1 MEKSLKNKKGFTLT
15 ELIVV
20 IAIIGILAAVLIP
33 SITSYIRNAKES
45 AAIQDAS
52 AMYQELIAEVNVT
65 DDIYETLTTNKYYIV
80 ETLTTNK
87 YYNVETDRRYYVLLE
102 NGSCNVSPL
111 KDNSV
116 VDAASAATEFNI
128 EGVSTF
134 FVLRKVNE
142 AYCVLE
148 LSKKDTTWIESQTP
162 VYPTQTQTE

>member
-33 SITSYIRNAKES
+33 LITSYIRNAKES

-80 ETLTTNK
+80 ET
-87 YYNVETDRRYYVLLE
+87 DGGYYVLLE

-142 AYCVLE
+142 AYRVLE
-148 LSKKDTTWIESQTP
+148 LSKENTTWTESQTP

>member
-80 ETLTTNK
+80 ET
-87 YYNVETDRRYYVLLE
+87 DGGYYVLLE

-134 FVLRKVNE
+134 FVLRKGNE
-142 AYCVLE
+142 AYSVLE
-148 LSKKDTTWIESQTP
+148 LSKENTTWTESQTP
-162 VYPTQTQTE
+162 IYSTQTQTE

>member
-80 ETLTTNK
+80 ET
-87 YYNVETDRRYYVLLE
+87 DGGYYVLLE

-111 KDNSV
+111 KDNNV

-142 AYCVLE
+142 AYRVLE
-148 LSKKDTTWIESQTP
+148 LSKENTTWTESQTP
-162 VYPTQTQTE
+162 IYPTQTQTE

>member
-1 MEKSLKNKKGFTLT
+1 M
-15 ELIVV
+15 IVV

-80 ETLTTNK
+80 ET
-87 YYNVETDRRYYVLLE
+87 DGGYYVLLE

-142 AYCVLE
+142 AYRVLE
-148 LSKKDTTWIESQTP
+148 LSKENTTWIESQTP
-162 VYPTQTQTE
+162 IYPTQTQTE

>member
-80 ETLTTNK
+80 ET
-87 YYNVETDRRYYVLLE
+87 DGGYYVLLE

-134 FVLRKVNE
+134 FVLRKENE
-142 AYCVLE
+142 AYRVLE
-148 LSKKDTTWIESQTP
+148 LSKENTTWTESQTP
-162 VYPTQTQTE
+162 IYPTQTQTE

>member
-80 ETLTTNK
+80 ET
-87 YYNVETDRRYYVLLE
+87 DGGYYVLLE
-102 NGSCNVSPL
+102 NGSCNVSP
-111 KDNSV
+111 KKV
-116 VDAASAATEFNI
+116 VDAAAAANEFNI
-128 EGVSTF
+128 DGVSTF
-134 FVLRKVNE
+134 FVLRKGNDE
-142 AYCVLE
+142 EYHVLE
-148 LSKKDTTWIESQTP
+148 LTKEGTTWIKSKTS
-162 VYPTQTQTE
+162 VYPE

>member
-1 MEKSLKNKKGFTLT
+1 MGKLLKNKKGFTLT

-80 ETLTTNK
+80 ET
-87 YYNVETDRRYYVLLE
+87 DGGYYVLLE
-102 NGSCNVSPL
+102 NGSCNVSP
-111 KDNSV
+111 KKV
-116 VDAASAATEFNI
+116 VDAAAAANEFNI
-128 EGVSTF
+128 DGVSTF

-142 AYCVLE
+142 EYRVLE
-148 LSKKDTTWIESQTP
+148 LTKEGTTWPGPESQP
-162 VYPTQTQTE
+162 SVYPE

>member
-80 ETLTTNK
+80 ET
-87 YYNVETDRRYYVLLE
+87 DGGYYVLLE

-116 VDAASAATEFNI
+116 VDAASAAAEFNI

-134 FVLRKVNE
+134 FVLRKLNE
-142 AYCVLE
+142 AYRVFE
-148 LSKKDTTWIESQTP
+148 LSKENTTWTESQTP
-162 VYPTQTQTE
+162 IYPTQTQTK

>member
-15 ELIVV
+15 ELIIV

-80 ETLTTNK
+80 ET
-87 YYNVETDRRYYVLLE
+87 DGGYYVLLE

-142 AYCVLE
+142 AYRVLE
-148 LSKKDTTWIESQTP
+148 LSKENTTWTESQTP

>member
-80 ETLTTNK
+80 ET
-87 YYNVETDRRYYVLLE
+87 DGGYYVLLE

-116 VDAASAATEFNI
+116 VDAASATTEFNI

-142 AYCVLE
+142 AYRVLE
-148 LSKKDTTWIESQTP
+148 LSKENTTWIESQTP
-162 VYPTQTQTE
+162 IYPTQTQTE

>member
-52 AMYQELIAEVNVT
+52 AMQQELIAGDNVT

-80 ETLTTNK
+80 ET
-87 YYNVETDRRYYVLLE
+87 DGGYYVLLE

-142 AYCVLE
+142 AYRVLE
-148 LSKKDTTWIESQTP
+148 LSKENTTWTESQTP

>member
-80 ETLTTNK
+80 ET
-87 YYNVETDRRYYVLLE
+87 DGGYYVLLE
-102 NGSCNVSPL
+102 NGSCNVSP
-111 KDNSV
+111 KKV
-116 VDAASAATEFNI
+116 VDAAAAANEFNI
-128 EGVSTF
+128 DGVSTF

-142 AYCVLE
+142 EYRVLE
-148 LSKKDTTWIESQTP
+148 LTKKGTTWPKPQTS
-162 VYPTQTQTE
+162 VYPE

>member
-15 ELIVV
+15 EQIVV

-33 SITSYIRNAKES
+33 SITSNIRNAKES

-80 ETLTTNK
+80 ET
-87 YYNVETDRRYYVLLE
+87 DGGYYVLLE

-142 AYCVLE
+142 AYRVLE
-148 LSKKDTTWIESQTP
+148 LSKENTTWTESQTP
-162 VYPTQTQTE
+162 VYPTQTQSE

>member
-80 ETLTTNK
+80 EI
-87 YYNVETDRRYYVLLE
+87 DGGYYVLLE

-134 FVLRKVNE
+134 FVLRKENE
-142 AYCVLE
+142 AYRVLE
-148 LSKKDTTWIESQTP
+148 LSKENTTWTKSQTP
-162 VYPTQTQTE
+162 VYSTQTQTE

>member
-1 MEKSLKNKKGFTLT
+1 MEKLLKNKKGFTLT

-80 ETLTTNK
+80 K
-87 YYNVETDRRYYVLLE
+87 TDGGYYVLLE
-102 NGSCNVSPL
+102 NGSCNVSP
-111 KDNSV
+111 KKV
-116 VDAASAATEFNI
+116 VDAAAAANEFNI
-128 EGVSTF
+128 DGVSTF

-142 AYCVLE
+142 EYRVLE
-148 LSKKDTTWIESQTP
+148 LTKEGTTWTESQTS
-162 VYPTQTQTE
+162 VYPEQTV

>member
-80 ETLTTNK
+80 ET
-87 YYNVETDRRYYVLLE
+87 DGGYYVLLE
-102 NGSCNVSPL
+102 NGLCNVSPL

-142 AYCVLE
+142 AYRVLE
-148 LSKKDTTWIESQTP
+148 LSKEDTTWTESQTP

>member
-80 ETLTTNK
+80 ET
-87 YYNVETDRRYYVLLE
+87 DGGYYVLLE
-102 NGSCNVSPL
+102 NGSCNVSP
-111 KDNSV
+111 KKV
-116 VDAASAATEFNI
+116 VDAAAAANEFNI
-128 EGVSTF
+128 DGVSTF

-142 AYCVLE
+142 EYRVLE
-148 LSKKDTTWIESQTP
+148 LTKEGTTWPKSQTS
-162 VYPTQTQTE
+162 VYPE

>member
-1 MEKSLKNKKGFTLT
+1 MGKLLKNKKGFTLT

-80 ETLTTNK
+80 K
-87 YYNVETDRRYYVLLE
+87 TDGGYYVLLE
-102 NGSCNVSPL
+102 NGSCNVSP
-111 KDNSV
+111 KKV
-116 VDAASAATEFNI
+116 VDAAAAANEFNI
-128 EGVSTF
+128 DGVSTF
-134 FVLRKVNE
+134 FVLRKGNDE
-142 AYCVLE
+142 EYRVLE
-148 LSKKDTTWIESQTP
+148 LTKEGTTWTESQTS
-162 VYPTQTQTE
+162 VYPE

>member
-80 ETLTTNK
+80 K
-87 YYNVETDRRYYVLLE
+87 TDGGYYVLLE
-102 NGSCNVSPL
+102 NGSCNVSP
-111 KDNSV
+111 KKV
-116 VDAASAATEFNI
+116 VDAAAAANEFNI
-128 EGVSTF
+128 DGVSTF
-134 FVLRKVNE
+134 FVLKKGNE
-142 AYCVLE
+142 EYRVLE
-148 LSKKDTTWIESQTP
+148 LTKEGTTWIESKTS
-162 VYPTQTQTE
+162 VYPE

>member
-80 ETLTTNK
+80 ET
-87 YYNVETDRRYYVLLE
+87 DGGYYVLLE

-116 VDAASAATEFNI
+116 VDAASAAAEFNI

-142 AYCVLE
+142 AYRVLE
-148 LSKKDTTWIESQTP
+148 LSKENTTWTESQTP
-162 VYPTQTQTE
+162 IYPTQTQIE

>member
-80 ETLTTNK
+80 ET
-87 YYNVETDRRYYVLLE
+87 DGGYYVLLE

-142 AYCVLE
+142 AYRVLE
-148 LSKKDTTWIESQTP
+148 LSKENTTWTESQTP
-162 VYPTQTQTE
+162 IYPTQTQTE

>member
-1 MEKSLKNKKGFTLT
+1 MGKLLKNKKGFTLT

-80 ETLTTNK
+80 ET
-87 YYNVETDRRYYVLLE
+87 DGGYYVLLE
-102 NGSCNVSPL
+102 NGSCNVSP
-111 KDNSV
+111 KKV
-116 VDAASAATEFNI
+116 VDAAAAANEFNI
-128 EGVSTF
+128 DGVSTF

-142 AYCVLE
+142 EYRVLE
-148 LSKKDTTWIESQTP
+148 LTKEGTTWRPESQTS
-162 VYPTQTQTE
+162 VYPE

>member
-80 ETLTTNK
+80 ET
-87 YYNVETDRRYYVLLE
+87 DGGYYVLLE

-116 VDAASAATEFNI
+116 VDAASAAAEFNI

-142 AYCVLE
+142 VYRVLE
-148 LSKKDTTWIESQTP
+148 LSKETSTWTESQTP
-162 VYPTQTQTE
+162 IYPTQTQTE

>member
-80 ETLTTNK
+80 ET
-87 YYNVETDRRYYVLLE
+87 DGGYYVLLE

-134 FVLRKVNE
+134 FVLRKENE
-142 AYCVLE
+142 AYRVLE
-148 LSKKDTTWIESQTP
+148 LSKENTTWTESQTP

>member
-80 ETLTTNK
+80 ET
-87 YYNVETDRRYYVLLE
+87 DGGYYVLLE

-116 VDAASAATEFNI
+116 VDAASAAAEFNI

-142 AYCVLE
+142 AYRVLE
-148 LSKKDTTWIESQTP
+148 LSKENTTWTESQTTI
-162 VYPTQTQTE
+162 YPTQTQTE

>member
-1 MEKSLKNKKGFTLT
+1 MEKSLKNKKGFTLA

-80 ETLTTNK
+80 ET
-87 YYNVETDRRYYVLLE
+87 DGGYYVLLE

-142 AYCVLE
+142 AYRVLE
-148 LSKKDTTWIESQTP
+148 LSKENTTWTESQTP
-162 VYPTQTQTE
+162 IYPTQTQTE

>member
-80 ETLTTNK
+80 ET
-87 YYNVETDRRYYVLLE
+87 DGGYYVLLE

-116 VDAASAATEFNI
+116 VNAASAATEFDI

-134 FVLRKVNE
+134 FVLRKENE
-142 AYCVLE
+142 AYRVLE
-148 LSKKDTTWIESQTP
+148 LSKENTTWIESQTP

>member
-80 ETLTTNK
+80 ET
-87 YYNVETDRRYYVLLE
+87 DGGYYVLLE
-102 NGSCNVSPL
+102 NGSCNVSP
-111 KDNSV
+111 KKV
-116 VDAASAATEFNI
+116 VDAAAAANEFNI
-128 EGVSTF
+128 DGVSTF
-134 FVLRKVNE
+134 FVLRKVHE
-142 AYCVLE
+142 EYSVLE
-148 LSKKDTTWIESQTP
+148 LTKEGTTWPGPESLTS
-162 VYPTQTQTE
+162 VYPK

>member
-65 DDIYETLTTNKYYIV
+65 DDIDETLTTNKYYIV
-80 ETLTTNK
+80 ET
-87 YYNVETDRRYYVLLE
+87 DGGYYVLLE

-116 VDAASAATEFNI
+116 VNAASAATEFDI

-142 AYCVLE
+142 AYRVLE
-148 LSKKDTTWIESQTP
+148 LSKENTTWIESQTP

>member
-80 ETLTTNK
+80 ET
-87 YYNVETDRRYYVLLE
+87 DGGYYVLLE

-116 VDAASAATEFNI
+116 VDAASAAAEFNI

-142 AYCVLE
+142 AYRVLE
-148 LSKKDTTWIESQTP
+148 LSKETTTWTESQTP

>member
-80 ETLTTNK
+80 ET
-87 YYNVETDRRYYVLLE
+87 DGGYYVLLE
-102 NGSCNVSPL
+102 NGSCNVSP
-111 KDNSV
+111 KKV
-116 VDAASAATEFNI
+116 VDAAAAANEFNI
-128 EGVSTF
+128 DGVSTF

-142 AYCVLE
+142 EYRVLE
-148 LSKKDTTWIESQTP
+148 LTKESTTWTESQTS
-162 VYPTQTQTE
+162 VYPEQTV

>member
-80 ETLTTNK
+80 ETAG
-87 YYNVETDRRYYVLLE
+87 RYYVLLE
-102 NGSCNVSPL
+102 NGSCNVSP
-111 KDNSV
+111 KKV
-116 VDAASAATEFNI
+116 VDAAAAANEFNI
-128 EGVSTF
+128 DGVSTF

-142 AYCVLE
+142 EYRVLE
-148 LSKKDTTWIESQTP
+148 LTKEGTTWIESKP
-162 VYPTQTQTE
+162 SFYPE

>member
-1 MEKSLKNKKGFTLT
+1 MGKLLKNKKGFTLT

-80 ETLTTNK
+80 ET
-87 YYNVETDRRYYVLLE
+87 DGGYYVLLE
-102 NGSCNVSPL
+102 NGSCNVSP
-111 KDNSV
+111 KKV
-116 VDAASAATEFNI
+116 VDAAAAANEFNI
-128 EGVSTF
+128 DGVSTF
-134 FVLRKVNE
+134 FVLRKGNDE
-142 AYCVLE
+142 EYRVLE
-148 LSKKDTTWIESQTP
+148 LTKEGTTWTESQTS
-162 VYPTQTQTE
+162 VYPEQTV

>member
-80 ETLTTNK
+80 ET
-87 YYNVETDRRYYVLLE
+87 DGGYYVLLE
-102 NGSCNVSPL
+102 NGSCNVSSL

-116 VDAASAATEFNI
+116 VDAASAASAATEFNI

-134 FVLRKVNE
+134 FVLRKENE
-142 AYCVLE
+142 AYRVLE
-148 LSKKDTTWIESQTP
+148 LSKENTTWTESQTP
-162 VYPTQTQTE
+162 IYPTQTQTE

>member
-80 ETLTTNK
+80 EI
-87 YYNVETDRRYYVLLE
+87 DGGYYVLLE

-134 FVLRKVNE
+134 FVLRKENE
-142 AYCVLE
+142 AYRVLE
-148 LSKKDTTWIESQTP
+148 LSKENTTWTKSQTP
-162 VYPTQTQTE
+162 IYPTQTQTE

>member
-80 ETLTTNK
+80 ET
-87 YYNVETDRRYYVLLE
+87 DGGYYVLLE
-102 NGSCNVSPL
+102 NGSCNVSP
-111 KDNSV
+111 KKV
-116 VDAASAATEFNI
+116 VDAAAAANEFNI
-128 EGVSTF
+128 DGVSTF
-134 FVLRKVNE
+134 FVLRKVKVNE
-142 AYCVLE
+142 EYRVLE
-148 LSKKDTTWIESQTP
+148 LTKEGTTWTESQTS
-162 VYPTQTQTE
+162 VYPEQTV

>member
-80 ETLTTNK
+80 K
-87 YYNVETDRRYYVLLE
+87 TDGGYYVLLE
-102 NGSCNVSPL
+102 NGSCNVSP
-111 KDNSV
+111 KKV
-116 VDAASAATEFNI
+116 VDAAAAANEFNI
-128 EGVSTF
+128 DGVSTF
-134 FVLRKVNE
+134 FVLRKENE
-142 AYCVLE
+142 EYRVLE
-148 LSKKDTTWIESQTP
+148 LTKEGTTWIESQTS
-162 VYPTQTQTE
+162 VYPEPTV

>member
-80 ETLTTNK
+80 ET
-87 YYNVETDRRYYVLLE
+87 DGGYYVLLE
-102 NGSCNVSPL
+102 NGSCNVSP
-111 KDNSV
+111 KKV
-116 VDAASAATEFNI
+116 VDAAAAANEFNI
-128 EGVSTF
+128 DGVSTF

-142 AYCVLE
+142 EYRVLE
-148 LSKKDTTWIESQTP
+148 LTKEGTTWTESQTS
-162 VYPTQTQTE
+162 VYPEQTV